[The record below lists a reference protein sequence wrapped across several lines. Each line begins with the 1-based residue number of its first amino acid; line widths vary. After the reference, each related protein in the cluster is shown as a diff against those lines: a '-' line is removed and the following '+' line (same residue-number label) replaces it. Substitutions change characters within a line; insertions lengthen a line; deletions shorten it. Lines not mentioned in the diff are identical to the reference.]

1 MFNQFKPFSPLILA
15 RDAARKEVELS
26 IAVERFE
33 RLKRFERAPRLSPAS
48 PVIL

>member
-15 RDAARKEVELS
+15 RDAARKDVELS

-33 RLKRFERAPRLSPAS
+33 RA
-48 PVIL
+48 